1 MKTEKELV
9 TKFIDILGKQDP
21 TPEEKKLKALIK
33 SALTSDN
40 LISYINEV
48 YRAFNGQ
55 GKVSVDTVKGVVEY
69 FKANN
74 EVQIRNMD
82 ISEEEKD
89 RMVKQERDR
98 LTEVEVWTLGALA
111 HFGWLK

>member
-9 TKFIDILGKQDP
+9 TKFIDVLGKQNP
-21 TPEEKKLKALIK
+21 TPEEKKLKALII

-111 HFGWLK
+111 HLGWLK